1 MEKTKLYIVRHTE
14 TIGNVEKRLTGRQ
27 DYQITKKGY
36 NEIRALNKELENVKF
51 DVAYSS
57 KEKRTKKTIQDL
69 ANENKIEIKELEDL
83 DEMYFGMYD
92 GWKWEDINKIDSSI
106 KKKQIITNQITGI
119 DGQENSSQVANRM
132 YKCITNIC
140 KENEGKTILI
150 CSHGVAIES
159 FLRYIAHK
167 PWKKSRKQFCQKNV
181 AINELEYNNNSFKI
195 LKLAD
200 TKYVEKYNKD
210 KPNIIYKDKIFNK
223 NATTNIFGKKII
235 SS

>member
-14 TIGNVEKRLTGRQ
+14 TYGNVEKRLTGRQ

-51 DVAYSS
+51 DVAYCS

-69 ANENKIEIKELEDL
+69 ADENKIGITEMEDL
-83 DEMYFGMYD
+83 DEMYFGMFD

-106 KKKQIITNQITGI
+106 KKRQIITNQIDGI
-119 DGQENSSQVANRM
+119 KGQETSKEVANRM
-132 YKCITNIC
+132 YNCIINIC
-140 KENEGKTILI
+140 KQNEGKNILI
-150 CSHGVAIES
+150 CSHGVAIEA
-159 FLRYIAHK
+159 FLRYVTKK
-167 PWKKSRKQFCQKNV
+167 PWKLARNSYCQRNV
-181 AINELEYNNNSFKI
+181 AINELEYDNKSFKV

-200 TKYVEKYNKD
+200 TKYISKFEKNQ
-210 KPNIIYKDKIFNK
+210 PNVINREKVFKRN
-223 NATTNIFGKKII
+223 TTNNIFGRRVI